1 MTNMDDM
8 TWHVTWRDM
17 MLIRNW
23 QGAGGEHWILSW
35 SWTCV
40 SEVVG
45 LLEQSVTCVSASASV
60 GAPLLHCSQVNTAR
74 VSTLAQSPRSP
85 RTSSISTS
93 SMAPGLRGDFAEECK
108 IVVSKLDEMSSRNIA
123 MMTVT
128 ARKYIWQG
136 SSYLMCTVRPVKEEF
151 RWLFNSITFQCNKV
165 KFYNLT
171 KCPWFGEKSK
181 SPYISVCTYKWGQV
195 TIVRVHTL

>member
-1 MTNMDDM
+1 MLPCYHDKHG
-8 TWHVTWRDM
+8 WHDVTRDM

-40 SEVVG
+40 SAVVG
-45 LLEQSVTCVSASASV
+45 LLELSVTCVSASASV

-74 VSTLAQSPRSP
+74 VSTPAQSPRSP
-85 RTSSISTS
+85 RTSSISTT

-123 MMTVT
+123 MMT

-165 KFYNLT
+165 
-171 KCPWFGEKSK
+171 
-181 SPYISVCTYKWGQV
+181 
-195 TIVRVHTL
+195 